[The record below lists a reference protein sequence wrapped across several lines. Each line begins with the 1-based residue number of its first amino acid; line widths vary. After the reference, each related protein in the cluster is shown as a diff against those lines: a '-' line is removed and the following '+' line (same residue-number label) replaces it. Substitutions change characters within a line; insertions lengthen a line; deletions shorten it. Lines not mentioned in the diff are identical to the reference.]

1 MPPIPKIPRVHLAY
15 EIICSFEQNMY
26 ATVATP
32 PAKIIGNSTIITKQT
47 RCNKTDC
54 LKKFV
59 MFLLISLMLQLP
71 AAKKISVV

>member
-54 LKKFV
+54 LKKVCDVSADF
-59 MFLLISLMLQLP
+59 FN
-71 AAKKISVV
+71 AATSCCKEDN